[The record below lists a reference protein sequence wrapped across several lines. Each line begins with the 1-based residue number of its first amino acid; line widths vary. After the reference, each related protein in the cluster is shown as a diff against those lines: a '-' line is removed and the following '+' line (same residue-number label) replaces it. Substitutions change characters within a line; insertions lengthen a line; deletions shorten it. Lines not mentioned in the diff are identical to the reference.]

1 MSCPRPPRRSCRR
14 PQEPRQG
21 NLRGR
26 SHPHRDHLAPS
37 QRGHHLRRL
46 GQRLLRSPQ
55 RHRTPPALL
64 GRQLESSATTSP
76 SNQQPDRNQALIGPN
91 GPSWAAA
98 PHPATPAQNPARP
111 EEFRVRGCRMNRL
124 RLRNDRAVCMALHLT
139 CAKRGL
145 GKAPVCMSS
154 HTRDR
159 NRATASSVA
168 VFSRPWQRVQCPLVP
183 AHDRR
188 SPFVVARM

>member
-1 MSCPRPPRRSCRR
+1 MRLKRAASGITGARFHIRCPSPASAREADRSDFAARWTVEDLCRARVHLVVHVAGHKNHGKAIFAVAHTLIVIIWHLLNEGTTYDDLGSDYFDRRNDT
-14 PQEPRQG
+14 EHRQ
-21 NLRGR
+21 RY
-26 SHPHRDHLAPS
+26 
-37 QRGHHLRRL
+37 L
-46 GQRLLRSPQ
+46 GDNSR
-55 RHRTPPALL
+55 
-64 GRQLESSATTSP
+64 SSATTSP

-145 GKAPVCMSS
+145 GKAQS
-154 HTRDR
+154 
-159 NRATASSVA
+159 A
-168 VFSRPWQRVQCPLVP
+168 
-183 AHDRR
+183 
-188 SPFVVARM
+188 